1 MEFQNNK
8 SVPPNVPANR
18 HFTVGRV
25 WARIFAQTWHAVKCQ
40 VERRVRRSPSEG
52 REFEDSR
59 HCGTRASMRTKKA
72 AACWY
77 AAG

>member
-1 MEFQNNK
+1 MNWHL
-8 SVPPNVPANR
+8 VPSNVVANR

-25 WARIFAQTWHAVKCQ
+25 WARIFAQTWHAVKCP

-52 REFEDSR
+52 REYEDNR

-72 AACWY
+72 AAWWS
-77 AAG
+77 ADG